1 MTGKYLAAAVDNDTT
16 EDSNRNK
23 LRGSENVYHLVTSN
37 DGNIWTLFELNSTT
51 IERLDQPIPR
61 KSYIR
66 IHHATTD
73 TWVHSTDILI
83 DKIQKK
89 PVMHKVPH
97 TSSHVTN
104 YPLIIV
110 W

>member
-61 KSYIR
+61 YTPTATPTATPTGTYTLVLILLLYT
-66 IHHATTD
+66 IH
-73 TWVHSTDILI
+73 
-83 DKIQKK
+83 
-89 PVMHKVPH
+89 M
-97 TSSHVTN
+97 
-104 YPLIIV
+104 
-110 W
+110 